1 MQENDQDPTSQ
12 SDSDPNRVQKA
23 LDDLAEFRDSFQV
36 AIEHEKALSESF
48 WNGLNSEEQL
58 WVFCAIMRRLQE
70 GEIENKRSYRGVLYS
85 TFGWGPEAY
94 VPAQCSGFLDI
105 HNSIYT
111 DEDLAEVVKGV
122 IKELGV
128 EADPERIQEIIFKR
142 LYY

>member
-1 MQENDQDPTSQ
+1 MQEKNQDPISPGGT
-12 SDSDPNRVQKA
+12 DPDLEKA
-23 LDDLAEFRDSFQV
+23 LDALGEIRDSFNEAV
-36 AIEHEKALSESF
+36 EHEKSLSESF
-48 WNGLNSEEQL
+48 WSSLDSEEQL
-58 WVFCAIMRRLQE
+58 WTFCAVMRRLQE
-70 GEIENKRSYRGVLYS
+70 GELQQGRSYRGVLYG

-111 DEDLAEVVKGV
+111 DEDLAKVVKGV